1 MKIFVTLGSSTQNF
15 NRLLGKIDELI
26 DENIIKDV
34 AVQSNSSDYVPK
46 NYKIKNHLNFDKIKI
61 SGGEPML
68 INHDYFNELVDTI
81 KEFNKNI
88 IISSYPVELKNYR
101 DDIEYEFSYDF
112 LARPRALEV
121 WENLLRFPKKFDIK
135 ILVSPQIL
143 KTFHPN
149 TILNKLSILPNI
161 KSVEFKEYYRNEI
174 TMWNLNNT
182 VYDKF
187 IKLVLSS
194 QLNIPYINLNKE
206 KMRFLNNKSS
216 RVDNSYFDEEYCLL
230 PDNKLYIQHFNEEDI
245 STFQE
250 INEEDIGTLKV
261 NYPEEYNFYS
271 TELKKWSLENDI

>member
-1 MKIFVTLGSSTQNF
+1 MLEDGNLGPFSINFTKPRIGDLIYFPMGNKYFEIKFVKDYDEIFFQ
-15 NRLLGKIDELI
+15 LGKIPYYSLQCEVF
-26 DENIIKDV
+26 EY
-34 AVQSNSSDYVPK
+34 S
-46 NYKIKNHLNFDKIKI
+46 H
-61 SGGEPML
+61 E
-68 INHDYFNELVDTI
+68 
-81 KEFNKNI
+81 EFNTNI
-88 IISSYPVELKNYR
+88 VVSSYPVELKNYR

>member
-1 MKIFVTLGSSTQNF
+1 MRTLVVYPTFLCSFSCAFCLTKTKNSLNEF
-15 NRLLGKIDELI
+15 L
-26 DENIIKDV
+26 DV
-34 AVQSNSSDYVPK
+34 FKLRDFLE
-46 NYKIKNHLNFDKIKI
+46 KNHSNFDKIKI

-88 IISSYPVELKNYR
+88 IVSSYPVELKNYR

>member
-1 MKIFVTLGSSTQNF
+1 MRTLVVYPTFLCPFSCAFCLTKTKNSLNEF
-15 NRLLGKIDELI
+15 L
-26 DENIIKDV
+26 DV
-34 AVQSNSSDYVPK
+34 FKLRDFLE
-46 NYKIKNHLNFDKIKI
+46 KNHLNFDKIKI

-81 KEFNKNI
+81 KEFHKNI

>member
-1 MKIFVTLGSSTQNF
+1 MRTLVVYQTFLCPFSCAFCLTKTKNSLNEF
-15 NRLLGKIDELI
+15 L
-26 DENIIKDV
+26 DV
-34 AVQSNSSDYVPK
+34 FKLRDFLE
-46 NYKIKNHLNFDKIKI
+46 KNHLNFDKIKI

>member
-1 MKIFVTLGSSTQNF
+1 MRTLVVYPTFLCPFSCAFCLTKTKNSLNEF
-15 NRLLGKIDELI
+15 L
-26 DENIIKDV
+26 DV
-34 AVQSNSSDYVPK
+34 FKLRDFLE
-46 NYKIKNHLNFDKIKI
+46 KNHLNFDKIKI

-143 KTFHPN
+143 TTFHPN

>member
-1 MKIFVTLGSSTQNF
+1 MRTLVVYPTFLCPFSCAFCLTKTKNSLNEF
-15 NRLLGKIDELI
+15 L
-26 DENIIKDV
+26 DV
-34 AVQSNSSDYVPK
+34 FKLRDFLE
-46 NYKIKNHLNFDKIKI
+46 KNHSNFDKIKI

-68 INHDYFNELVDTI
+68 INHDYFNEIVDTI

-88 IISSYPVELKNYR
+88 IVSSYPVELKNYR

>member
-1 MKIFVTLGSSTQNF
+1 MRTLVVYPTFLCPFSCAFCLTKTKNSLNEF
-15 NRLLGKIDELI
+15 L
-26 DENIIKDV
+26 DV
-34 AVQSNSSDYVPK
+34 FKLRDFLE
-46 NYKIKNHLNFDKIKI
+46 KNHSNFDKIKI

-250 INEEDIGTLKV
+250 INEEDIGILKV

>member
-1 MKIFVTLGSSTQNF
+1 MRTLVVYPTFLCPFSCAFCLTKTKNSLNEF
-15 NRLLGKIDELI
+15 L
-26 DENIIKDV
+26 DV
-34 AVQSNSSDYVPK
+34 FKLRDFLE
-46 NYKIKNHLNFDKIKI
+46 KNHSNFDKIKI

-88 IISSYPVELKNYR
+88 IVSSYPVELKNYR

-250 INEEDIGTLKV
+250 INEENIGTLKV

>member
-1 MKIFVTLGSSTQNF
+1 MKTLIVYPTFLCPYSCAFCLTKDKNSLNEFLDIFKLRDF
-15 NRLLGKIDELI
+15 LE
-26 DENIIKDV
+26 
-34 AVQSNSSDYVPK
+34 K
-46 NYKIKNHLNFDKIKI
+46 NASKFDKIKI

-88 IISSYPVELKNYR
+88 IVSSYPVELKNYR

>member
-1 MKIFVTLGSSTQNF
+1 MRTLVVYPTFLCPFSCAFCLTKTKNSLNEF
-15 NRLLGKIDELI
+15 L
-26 DENIIKDV
+26 DV
-34 AVQSNSSDYVPK
+34 FKLRDFLE
-46 NYKIKNHLNFDKIKI
+46 KNHLNFDKIKI

-194 QLNIPYINLNKE
+194 QLNILYINLNKE

>member
-1 MKIFVTLGSSTQNF
+1 MRTLVVYPTFLCQFSCAFCLTKTKNSLNEF
-15 NRLLGKIDELI
+15 L
-26 DENIIKDV
+26 DV
-34 AVQSNSSDYVPK
+34 FKLRDFLE
-46 NYKIKNHLNFDKIKI
+46 KNHLNFDKIKI

-143 KTFHPN
+143 KTYHPN

>member
-1 MKIFVTLGSSTQNF
+1 MRTLVVYPTFLCPFSCAFCLTKTKNSLNEF
-15 NRLLGKIDELI
+15 L
-26 DENIIKDV
+26 DV
-34 AVQSNSSDYVPK
+34 FKLRDFLE
-46 NYKIKNHLNFDKIKI
+46 KNHSNFDKIKI

-88 IISSYPVELKNYR
+88 IVSSYPVELKNYR

-271 TELKKWSLENDI
+271 TELKKWSLKNDI

>member
-1 MKIFVTLGSSTQNF
+1 MRTLVVYPTFLCPFSCAFCLTKTKNSLNEF
-15 NRLLGKIDELI
+15 L
-26 DENIIKDV
+26 DV
-34 AVQSNSSDYVPK
+34 FKLRDFLE
-46 NYKIKNHLNFDKIKI
+46 KNHSNFDKIKI

-250 INEEDIGTLKV
+250 INKEDIGTLKV

>member
-1 MKIFVTLGSSTQNF
+1 MRTLVVYPTFLCPFSCAFCLTKTKNSLNEF
-15 NRLLGKIDELI
+15 L
-26 DENIIKDV
+26 DV
-34 AVQSNSSDYVPK
+34 FKLRDFLE
-46 NYKIKNHLNFDKIKI
+46 KNHSNFDKIKI

-88 IISSYPVELKNYR
+88 IVSSYPVELKNYR

>member
-1 MKIFVTLGSSTQNF
+1 MRTLVVYPTFLCPFSCAFCLTKTKNSLNEF
-15 NRLLGKIDELI
+15 L
-26 DENIIKDV
+26 DV
-34 AVQSNSSDYVPK
+34 FKLRDFLE
-46 NYKIKNHLNFDKIKI
+46 KNHSNFDKIKI